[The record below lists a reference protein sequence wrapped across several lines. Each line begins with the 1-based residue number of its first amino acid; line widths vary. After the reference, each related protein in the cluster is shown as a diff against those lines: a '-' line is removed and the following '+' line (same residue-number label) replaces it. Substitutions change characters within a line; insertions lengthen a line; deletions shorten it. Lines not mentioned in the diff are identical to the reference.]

1 MTMKRFRVGP
11 GLGLFT
17 LILASAPL
25 LGGCAPVVVGAGASV
40 GVAVAQERS
49 LKDAV
54 SDVKIQAQINHLF
67 FQESQALF
75 TRVNLQ
81 IHEGRVLMS
90 GNVPSPLARLMA
102 VRLTWQAK
110 GVRQVINEL
119 NVKPPKVAKKVK
131 KRREPKSSTA
141 TAAIPDQD
149 TSRKTSEVPPKPGQ
163 EATEVTGAQKADL
176 NTDSEAVG
184 DLSTVTESARDI
196 WISTQIKA
204 KILADS
210 QIRSIN
216 YSVVTVNQ
224 EVFLMGVAQHQAEL
238 DRVTNHAKG
247 ISYVR
252 RVVNFVRLKDQPV
265 SAQ

>member
-1 MTMKRFRVGP
+1 MKMVMKRFRVGP
-11 GLGLFT
+11 WL
-17 LILASAPL
+17 LILASASL
-25 LGGCAPVVVGAGASV
+25 LGGCAPLVVGAGASV

-54 SDVKIQAQINHLF
+54 SDVKIRAQINHLF
-67 FQESQALF
+67 FQKSQALF

-81 IHEGRVLMS
+81 IHEGRVLLT
-90 GNVPSPLARLMA
+90 GNVPSPVARLMA
-102 VRLTWQAK
+102 VRLAWQAK
-110 GVRQVINEL
+110 GVRQVINEI
-119 NVKPPKVAKKVK
+119 NVKKPKVAKKIK
-131 KRREPKSSTA
+131 KRRKPKKDTA
-141 TAAIPDQD
+141 TAAIPDKD
-149 TSRKTSEVPPKPGQ
+149 TRRMTSVAPPKPGQ
-163 EATEVTGAQKADL
+163 EEMEETAEQKADL
-176 NTDSEAVG
+176 NTDSEAAG
-184 DLSTVTESARDI
+184 DFSTVTESARDI

-204 KILADS
+204 RILADS

-224 EVFLMGVAQHQAEL
+224 EVFLMGVAQHQVEL

-265 SAQ
+265 AAQ